1 MLRSRSRV
9 ALLLAL
15 ALPFTARVATAQVP
29 AFVRA
34 MEMEQMGRAREAAA
48 AYRAALPQNP
58 APAMLGL
65 ERVMAELGWRDTLL
79 MVVDSAISARPRES
93 TFRVVQLRT
102 LRASQRGDDANR
114 AFEKWLADA
123 APRDPQPFR
132 EYARVL
138 LQSGQVVAAD
148 TVLRRAQNELGDSR
162 EFLIEIAQI
171 RSSMG
176 LWGSAAEAWRDAL
189 QTSPFFE
196 QAAAFA
202 LQRADTTDRLA
213 IRSVLAAPPIAL
225 HARRLL
231 ATLELAWGSPSNA
244 WAALKVLPRD
254 TSSLSAWRDFAERAE
269 RSEAWLPAR
278 DALEAMLEIRFYAPT
293 AVRAASVA
301 LEGGQPASALA
312 LAMRA
317 SATLDSAQTARMALP
332 VIVGSLAALGRPQDA
347 DRMVIAYSRWIDSV
361 GRSRM
366 LRNVAWGW
374 VRAGNLARAHA
385 TLDSA
390 GGEDAADEVS
400 AWLALYEG
408 RMKEARDGFRV
419 LRLRSPESIRVM
431 SLLSRTKVDSA
442 PAVGRAF
449 LMLATGDTA
458 AAADA
463 MLASAAEIGD
473 AAPLLMAMSARLA
486 LGKGDEPRA
495 VRIWT
500 RIIEEYAAAPEAPEA
515 ALEWGRQL
523 RRRGE
528 YRAAVA
534 RLEQM
539 ILAYPNS
546 ALVPQARRELELAR
560 AGIRTSD

>member
-1 MLRSRSRV
+1 MPKSHKP
-9 ALLLAL
+9 LAL
-15 ALPFTARVATAQVP
+15 IVAATVAASAAADAQVP

-34 MEMEQMGRAREAAA
+34 MEMEQNGRAREAAA
-48 AYRAALPQNP
+48 AYRAALPSNP
-58 APAMLGL
+58 AAAMLGL
-65 ERVMAELGWRDTLL
+65 ERVIAELGWRDTLL
-79 MVVDSAISARPRES
+79 IVVDSAIRTRPRES

-102 LRASQRGDDANR
+102 LRAASRGEDANR
-114 AFEKWLADA
+114 AFERWLADA
-123 APRDPQPFR
+123 PARDPQPFR

-138 LQSGQVVAAD
+138 LQSGQIAAAD
-148 TVLRRAQNELGDSR
+148 TVLRRAQKELGGSR

-189 QTSPFFE
+189 QTAPFFE

-202 LQRADTTDRLA
+202 LQRADTSDRLA

-231 ATLELAWGSPSNA
+231 ATLELAWGSPTNA
-244 WAALKVLPRD
+244 WSALKVLPRD
-254 TSSLSAWRDFAERAE
+254 SSSLMAWRDFAERAE

-278 DALEAMLEIRFYAPT
+278 DALEAMLDVRFYAPT
-293 AVRAASVA
+293 AVRAAGAA

-312 LAMRA
+312 LAQRA
-317 SATLDSAQTARMALP
+317 MAVQDSMQVARQSLQ
-332 VIVGSLAALGRPQDA
+332 VVVGALAALGRPEDA
-347 DRMVIAYSRWIDSV
+347 DRIVAAYSRWIDAG

-408 RMKEARDGFRV
+408 RVKDARDGFRL

-431 SLLSRTKVDSA
+431 SLLARTRVDSA
-442 PAVGRAF
+442 PAMGRAF
-449 LMLATGDTA
+449 LMLARGDTT

-463 MLASAAEIGD
+463 MLAAASEVGE
-473 AAPLLMAMSARLA
+473 AAPVLMAMSARLA
-486 LGKGDEPRA
+486 LARGDEPRA

-500 RIIEEYAAAPEAPEA
+500 RIIEEHIAAPEAPEA

-528 YRAAVA
+528 YRAAIA

-560 AGIRTSD
+560 AGVRNS